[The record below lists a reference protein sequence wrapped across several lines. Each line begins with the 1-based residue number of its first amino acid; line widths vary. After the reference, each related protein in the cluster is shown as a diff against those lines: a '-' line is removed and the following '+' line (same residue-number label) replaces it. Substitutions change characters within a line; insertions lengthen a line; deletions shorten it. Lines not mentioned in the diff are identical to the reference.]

1 VSSSADQGGDGSV
14 ETFRARIR
22 AVLEREVCPYLD
34 EWERAA
40 AMPYRQLLRS
50 LAAAGLLGIGAAE
63 ADGGLGLDDR
73 HCLVWAQELGRAPAG
88 AVAMALSVQ
97 TDIAAPLL
105 ARGSAQLRAEHL
117 SPAISGERTLA
128 YAVSEA
134 GGGSDPANIRT
145 TARPVG
151 DGWLLNGSKS
161 WITNGSLADSIVLV
175 CRTEDTGSVAD
186 LSLVVVP
193 GEASGLSQHRI
204 ERKLGM
210 RACDHGGLELRNVVV
225 PAGNLLGEPGDGFEL
240 MSEAFTRE
248 RWFLAAAACAQARRI
263 IAGTAGW
270 AAGHRLSRQS
280 LFDQQSVRF
289 DFAQLTS
296 RLEVTEAYVEAA
308 SATGSLQANLR
319 SASVMKLQATAV
331 LRAAADW
338 SLQLHGARAYMDDD
352 RGPAR
357 DLRDARASS
366 LAGGSDEMLTDLI
379 ARWGS
384 R

>member
-1 VSSSADQGGDGSV
+1 MSASTDQTGSV

-22 AVLEREVCPYLD
+22 AVLECEVYPYLD

-40 AMPYRQLLRS
+40 TMPYRQVLRS
-50 LAAAGLLGIGAAE
+50 LAAAGLLGIGAAK

-73 HCLVWAQELGRAPAG
+73 YSLAWAQELGCAPAG
-88 AVAMALSVQ
+88 ALAMALSVQ

-105 ARGSAQLRAEHL
+105 ARGTAQLRAEHL
-117 SPAISGERTLA
+117 RPAISGERTLA

-134 GGGSDPANIRT
+134 GGGSEPANIRT
-145 TARPVG
+145 TARPVA
-151 DGWLLNGSKS
+151 DGWLLNGSKA
-161 WITNGSLADSIVLV
+161 WITNGSLADSIVLA

-193 GEASGLSQHRI
+193 REAPGLSQHRI

-210 RACDHGGLELRNVVV
+210 RACDHGRLELRDVLV

-240 MSEAFTRE
+240 MSDAFTRE

-263 IAGTAGW
+263 VADTAGW
-270 AAGHRLSRQS
+270 AAGHRLAQRS

-296 RLEVTEAYVEAA
+296 RLEVIEAYVEAA
-308 SATGSLQANLR
+308 VATGWLQANLR
-319 SASVMKLQATAV
+319 SASVMKLESTGV

-366 LAGGSDEMLTDLI
+366 LAGGSDEMLAELI
-379 ARWGS
+379 ARWTT
-384 R
+384 